1 MRHLIAAFFL
11 EEGVKMNVDLKELED
26 AIDYRFSSR
35 HLLMHALTHSSY
47 TNDRKMDKSMCNER
61 LEFLGDAILEMI
73 ASEHLYRLYPDKAEG
88 ELTKLRAG
96 LVSEKPLANVAAEI
110 GLGKYLFLGHGEE
123 RTGGRTRNSVTS
135 DAVEALLGA
144 MYLDGGIG
152 PARKF
157 AQDFILNDI
166 ENKQLFHDSK
176 TVLQEL
182 IQKYHKGILRYEL
195 VKEEG
200 PDHIK
205 NYGMNAIVDDQ
216 IVGYGEG
223 RTKKAA
229 EQEAAY
235 NAIQSIKDST
245 ALSRTDK
252 QQAE

>member
-1 MRHLIAAFFL
+1 MRHSGAAFFL
-11 EEGVKMNVDLKELED
+11 EEGVKMSVNLKELETVIGYKF
-26 AIDYRFSSR
+26 ASR
-35 HLLMHALTHSSY
+35 QLLTHALTHSSY

-73 ASEHLYRLYPDKAEG
+73 SSEHLYNLYPDKAEG
-88 ELTKLRAG
+88 ELTKLRAS
-96 LVSEKPLANVAAEI
+96 LVSEKPLANVAAGI

-123 RTGGRTRNSVTS
+123 RTGGRTRDSVTS

-144 MYLDGGIG
+144 IYLDGGME
-152 PARKF
+152 PAKKF
-157 AQDFILNDI
+157 VQTFILNDI

-176 TVLQEL
+176 TLLQEL
-182 IQKYHKGILRYEL
+182 IQKYHKGTLKYEL

-200 PDHIK
+200 PDHDK
-205 NYGMNAIVDDQ
+205 SYGMNAMIDGQ

-235 NAIQSIKDST
+235 NAIKSVKNHSLNSGISD
-245 ALSRTDK
+245 
-252 QQAE
+252 